1 MYDRGLRTVATG
13 AGGSPDLAALLD
25 RLDVADLDSEH
36 AHNYLL
42 GDAEARFNV
51 AHRGPAPDG
60 REIADGGRKWRE
72 VESFEVA
79 LNSPS
84 RMIMCA
90 WSTTPLE
97 VWADGVRIGQTTQVL
112 ATSEWMEHA
121 IELPAAKQLVVR
133 ATRGRFSSYHYW
145 WYRR

>member
-1 MYDRGLRTVATG
+1 MVRQCT
-13 AGGSPDLAALLD
+13 SCQ
-25 RLDVADLDSEH
+25 
-36 AHNYLL
+36 
-42 GDAEARFNV
+42 
-51 AHRGPAPDG
+51 
-60 REIADGGRKWRE
+60 
-72 VESFEVA
+72 VERFEVA

-84 RMIMCA
+84 RMIMRA
-90 WSTTPLE
+90 WSTAPLE